1 MKAMSIAKV
10 AFDVPTFINSRRV
23 GAVQWVVIV
32 LCALVMFLDGFDT
45 QAISYMAPL
54 IAKEWGLPR
63 ELLGPIFSSALTGL
77 MVGYLLL
84 SPLSDRFGHRRL
96 ILISTIAF
104 GLLTLVTVF
113 VSSVTELMILRF
125 ITGVALGA
133 AIPST
138 VALTTEYSPKR
149 LRATF
154 VLVIYCGFSL
164 GFVAAGALAAW
175 SIPLYGWRSLLWIGS
190 FAPVLLAIFVFLFL
204 PESLDFLVRT
214 KAEPRSIW
222 RVVRRVDQN
231 LPHDCPDQF
240 TTEIEEKRSAV
251 GSLFQSGRTFGT
263 IVLWLVFGLNLAE
276 FYALQSWLPTIL
288 TNLKYDLNTVA
299 LATSLTTIGGIV
311 AAFAIGPA
319 MDRLGPYAS
328 LAAVYFAGVVF
339 VALLGVAISAPA
351 WVLLVAAFCA
361 GFCVSGGQKS
371 VIALSAIFYPAPIRS
386 TGVGWALGVGRLGG
400 IGGPLLVGVLLG
412 YHLQPASLFY
422 AAAVPM
428 LLAGVLVATLG
439 ANKPRAVKA

>member
-84 SPLSDRFGHRRL
+84 SPLSDRFGHRHL

-276 FYALQSWLPTIL
+276 FYALQSRLPTIL